1 MGACDGARRGL
12 RQGGARV
19 GRVMPR
25 MEKSPAAC
33 VSRPS
38 ATEQTLWNGRR
49 IDMTKRKKQAVAYVR
64 VRSTNQEEGLSVE
77 MQAAACI
84 EVARLLAKSKEE

>member
-1 MGACDGARRGL
+1 
-12 RQGGARV
+12 
-19 GRVMPR
+19 MPC

-33 VSRPS
+33 VSLPS

-84 EVARLLAKSKEE
+84 EVARSLAKSKEE